1 VGKYVWKDGIPA
13 ISTFSIVARDG
24 KTDELGIAVQ
34 SKFLAV
40 GAAVPWAAADAGA
53 IATQSWANT
62 SYGPQG
68 LAALRSGQSA
78 QDVLDILVSNDS
90 DRSFRQV
97 GIVDRN
103 GGSATYT
110 GDQCFSWAGG
120 RHGENFACQGNILA
134 GEEVVNALADTY
146 VQEVDLPFAERLLAA
161 LAAGQAAGGDRRGMQ
176 SAAILVVKPDGGYG
190 GFNDRYIDLR
200 VDDHASPI
208 AELARVLSLHRLYFE
223 RPKPEDM
230 IELTE
235 STLDEVRA
243 LLVGHGYRPGSGTAY
258 DAVTQKAL
266 QAYCMTENFDERWT
280 EAPQIDI
287 AVLNYMRTH

>member
-1 VGKYVWKDGIPA
+1 MGKYVWKDGIPA

-78 QDVLDILVSNDS
+78 QDVLDMLVSNDS

-161 LAAGQAAGGDRRGMQ
+161 LAARKQPAATGVVCNPPLFWSSSQTAAMADLMT
-176 SAAILVVKPDGGYG
+176 AILTCVWT
-190 GFNDRYIDLR
+190 IT
-200 VDDHASPI
+200 
-208 AELARVLSLHRLYFE
+208 RL
-223 RPKPEDM
+223 
-230 IELTE
+230 
-235 STLDEVRA
+235 
-243 LLVGHGYRPGSGTAY
+243 
-258 DAVTQKAL
+258 QL
-266 QAYCMTENFDERWT
+266 QS
-280 EAPQIDI
+280 
-287 AVLNYMRTH
+287 